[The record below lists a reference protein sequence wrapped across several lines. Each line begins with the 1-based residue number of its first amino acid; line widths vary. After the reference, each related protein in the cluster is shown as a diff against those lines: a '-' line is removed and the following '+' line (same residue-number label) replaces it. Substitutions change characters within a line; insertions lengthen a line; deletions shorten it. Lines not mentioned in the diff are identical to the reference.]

1 MTQGLCVC
9 QGMTVDQAM
18 RRGEALVDRS
28 AGAEG
33 CVQSLSVADL
43 PAEPGARF
51 AELFAVRPQWELHDL
66 EPYLTDL
73 QVST

>member
-1 MTQGLCVC
+1 
-9 QGMTVDQAM
+9 MTVDQAM
-18 RRGEALVDRS
+18 LRGEALLEGT
-28 AGAEG
+28 AGAES
-33 CVQSLSVADL
+33 CVQSLSVADV

-66 EPYLTDL
+66 EPYLADL